1 MCIDNFKW
9 NDGLKFVVLIT
20 DAPAHGKAYHDLQD
34 KDDNYINEDMTAEL
48 K

>member
-1 MCIDNFKW
+1 MCIDDLKW

-20 DAPAHGKAYHDLQD
+20 DAPAHGKAYHNLG
-34 KDDNYINEDMTAEL
+34 DDDDDYINEDMTEEL